1 MQMKS
6 NLRKMMGTET
16 GQKEKFYFQWPYYFP
31 LKLWVL
37 FLPFTFSANFS
48 QSSVR
53 TLSTCT
59 ILCIGFPGQS
69 IKGSHE
75 ERKGFCRMTLDTL
88 NIFRFFFFQNWSLF
102 FDPMLHLNILNIR
115 HLGQKNS
122 VLILLTLWRIL
133 GKKRKT
139 SLKGKKRNLLE

>member
-16 GQKEKFYFQWPYYFP
+16 GQKEKFYLQWPYYFP
-31 LKLWVL
+31 LKLRVL

-48 QSSVR
+48 QSSMH
-53 TLSTCT
+53 TLSNCT

-75 ERKGFCRMTLDTL
+75 ERKGFCKNDTGYSKHSHVL
-88 NIFRFFFFQNWSLF
+88 CLPELELF
-102 FDPMLHLNILNIR
+102 FHPILHLNILNIR
-115 HLGQKNS
+115 HLGQRNS
-122 VLILLTLWRIL
+122 VLILLTFWCIL
-133 GKKRKT
+133 GNKRKT
-139 SLKGKKRNLLE
+139 KKP